1 MRSFRPP
8 GGERSGREPWRSA
21 AAIHWAAGQR
31 WRDCPDADNL
41 AYSAWQQGLNC
52 PETTAVGRLFDAA
65 SALICGMLR
74 TSFEAQGPMCLES
87 LCAGEGEVTPL
98 PLEEG
103 ADGILRT
110 DWAPLL
116 SMMVDDRRTPAERSA
131 AFHSSMA
138 EALRAQ
144 ARRVREMHKV
154 DQVGLAG
161 GVFQNRVLTDQVFRL
176 LVADGFDVY
185 LNQLLPCN
193 DAALSFGQ
201 AAECAAGVTL
211 KEA

>member
-1 MRSFRPP
+1 MS
-8 GGERSGREPWRSA
+8 
-21 AAIHWAAGQR
+21 
-31 WRDCPDADNL
+31 
-41 AYSAWQQGLNC
+41 
-52 PETTAVGRLFDAA
+52 
-65 SALICGMLR
+65 
-74 TSFEAQGPMCLES
+74 
-87 LCAGEGEVTPL
+87 L
-98 PLEEG
+98 PLETG

-116 SMMVDDRRTPAERSA
+116 PMMVDNRRSPAERSA

-144 ARRVREMHKV
+144 ARSVRERHKV

-161 GVFQNRVLTDQVFRL
+161 GVFQNRVLADQVFRL
-176 LVADGFDVY
+176 LAEDGFDVY

-201 AAECAAGVTL
+201 AAECAAL